1 MIDTIT
7 IIGGLA
13 ITAFLLFLG
22 FTVGG
27 MLERRHFRRIDERE
41 ENLTNMIQTQSGQFL
56 SPSRAGRPPQMV
68 CAEMVVASDYFK
80 NFLAKF
86 RKFFGG
92 EMRSYHSL
100 MVRARREAL
109 LQLAE
114 QARAQGFNA
123 ICNVRLEPAD
133 IGGNMGPRGVA
144 MVCIV
149 GTATAY
155 ESDLCKPA
163 PVPINSL
170 QKKFGN

>member
-1 MIDTIT
+1 MDTIT
-7 IIGGLA
+7 IIFGLA
-13 ITAFLLFLG
+13 ITGFLLFLG

-27 MLERRHFRRIDERE
+27 MLERRHFRRIEERE
-41 ENLTNMIQTQSGQFL
+41 ARLANMVKTQSRIFL
-56 SPSRAGRPPQMV
+56 SPTSGSRVPQMI

-100 MVRARREAL
+100 MVRARRETL

-114 QARAQGFNA
+114 QAQAQGFNA

-144 MVCIV
+144 MVCII

-155 ESDLCKPA
+155 ESDLAKPM
-163 PVPINSL
+163 PLNSL
-170 QKKFGN
+170 QKTIGD